1 MDWLNKSWS
10 EWSERFGRLPASARL
25 LAAGVVLAAMTS
37 LVYFASRGASSEDV
51 YLLGGQGFSSSE
63 MAAMEAAFGRSKL
76 GGYRI
81 ESNRIRVPAGQQ
93 AAYMAALADH
103 GALPANFGDYLAE
116 ANVKVGPFTSRTQQ
130 EELLKAAKQRE
141 LALIICSMQGI
152 ERAAVH
158 YDTQKKGGL
167 RSAIVTTASV
177 SVKPLGSQPL
187 DEKQVPMIRHLVAGA
202 IAGLA
207 PEGVTVIDLNGRT
220 YTGGTAG
227 SPGAAQDDPY
237 LARVKQYQS
246 LYETTIGHALSYVG
260 GATISVH
267 VELDRELVH
276 RTERQ
281 PTTWSA
287 ERTQV
292 DLAALTPKIVTA
304 SVGVPSSY
312 YENIWRRRTEA
323 ALGTST
329 SVTLDAVEREES
341 EKIRVHVGRLLP
353 HGPAQA
359 NASQPPVTVTTFA
372 QIPAADML
380 RPSWYEPPAP
390 ANALPWT
397 TMVLVALAV
406 AAAWKVRSLMTS
418 KPEEAAEPAEVSN
431 AQRRLDAA
439 VDDIPKPHIR
449 RPVPQGATL
458 REELAEIVRDD
469 PEAAVN
475 VLRGWISHG
484 R

>member
-1 MDWLNKSWS
+1 MDWLNKAWS
-10 EWSERFGRLPASARL
+10 EWSERFRRLPASARL
-25 LAAGVVLAAMTS
+25 VAAGVALVAITS
-37 LVYFASRGASSEDV
+37 LVFVVSRSPSSEDA

-63 MAAMEAAFGRSKL
+63 MAAMEAAFGRAKL
-76 GGYRI
+76 PGYRI

-116 ANVKVGPFTSRTQQ
+116 ANVKVGPFTSRNQQ
-130 EELLKAAKQRE
+130 DELLKAAKQRE
-141 LALIICSMQGI
+141 LALIICAMQGI

-167 RSAIVTTASV
+167 RSATVTTASV
-177 SVKPLGSQPL
+177 SVKPVGSQQL
-187 DEKQVPMIRHLVAGA
+187 EEKQVPMIRHLVAGA

-207 PEGVTVIDLNGRT
+207 PESVTVVDLNGRT
-220 YTGGTAG
+220 YTGALSNGLP
-227 SPGAAQDDPY
+227 SAQDDPY

-246 LYETTIGHALSYVG
+246 LYETTIGNALSYVG

-281 PTTWSA
+281 ATTWSG

-292 DLAALTPKIVTA
+292 DLAALTPKVVTA

-323 ALGTST
+323 ALGTTT
-329 SVTLDAVEREES
+329 SVTLDAVEKEES
-341 EKIRVHVGRLLP
+341 AKIAAHVGRLLP
-353 HGPAQA
+353 H
-359 NASQPPVTVTTFA
+359 NASTAHAAQPPVTVTTFSHV
-372 QIPAADML
+372 PSADMSH
-380 RPSWYEPPAP
+380 PSWYEQPAP
-390 ANALPWT
+390 SSGMPWT
-397 TMVLVALAV
+397 TIALGLVAIV
-406 AAAWKVRSLMTS
+406 AAWKMRSRKQT
-418 KPEEAAEPAEVSN
+418 KPEPAAEPAVTSN
-431 AQRRLDAA
+431 VQRRLDAA
-439 VDDIPKPHIR
+439 VEDVPKPHTR
-449 RPVPQGATL
+449 RPVPQGVTL